1 MSTVKVTITLPLF
14 RFKRINENTY
24 QITQPELLSYVY
36 QVERIKPWDIINVKR
51 MQQFGYAISRLYRN
65 EKLDDYNSRITL
77 EENYRH
83 NYLQVVTSEFYDT
96 ATSHEEFLAE
106 IDRRTLEWIG
116 NHLHEKEKLE
126 FLDSL
131 R

>member
-1 MSTVKVTITLPLF
+1 VSTIIIEKLPLF
-14 RFKRINENTY
+14 RFTRINENNY

-51 MQQFGYAISRLYRN
+51 MQQFGYAIHRLYRN

-77 EENYRH
+77 EENCRH
-83 NYLQVVTSEFYDT
+83 NYLQVVTSEFYDNT
-96 ATSHEEFLAE
+96 TPHEEFLAE
-106 IDRRTLEWIG
+106 IDRHTLEWIG

-126 FLDSL
+126 FLDSMT
-131 R
+131 